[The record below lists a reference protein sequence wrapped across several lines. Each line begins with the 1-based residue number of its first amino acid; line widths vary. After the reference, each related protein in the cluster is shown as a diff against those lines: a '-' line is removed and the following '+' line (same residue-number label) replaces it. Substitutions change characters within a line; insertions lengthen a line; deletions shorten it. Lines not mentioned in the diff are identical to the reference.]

1 MIFFFFFFLTD
12 NNKKRLLFQIRLL
25 ILYDYYFKILLLQRQ
40 VKKKKKIRAQL
51 LAFVLDDCLWVIT
64 VQKSKV
70 PSSNNCF
77 TQFVQVKTK
86 AGKMHRIARNYLFT
100 KYKKASFFAGLLF
113 ITIV

>member
-1 MIFFFFFFLTD
+1 MI
-12 NNKKRLLFQIRLL
+12 I
-25 ILYDYYFKILLLQRQ
+25 ILRYYYYFKILLQRQ
-40 VKKKKKIRAQL
+40 VKKKIRAQL

-86 AGKMHRIARNYLFT
+86 ASKMHRIARNYLF
-100 KYKKASFFAGLLF
+100 YQVQKASFFAGLLF